1 MQGGTNSRVFCANK
15 VVNDKVRKADNV
27 EQAAKEQVA
36 AVRNSEGWKGP
47 LIFEQRATVKS
58 ANNGESHKQSQNI

>member
-1 MQGGTNSRVFCANK
+1 LCQQSCG
-15 VVNDKVRKADNV
+15 NDKVRKADNV

-36 AVRNSEGWKGP
+36 VVRNSEGWKGP

-58 ANNGESHKQSQNI
+58 TDNGERHKQSQKI